1 MLHLTDSPHESA
13 SIIRDAA
20 IRKFG
25 LKYAQPVRRRK
36 VLGE

>member
-1 MLHLTDSPHESA
+1 MLHLTDSPAEAA
-13 SIIRDAA
+13 SMIRDAA

-25 LKYAQPVRRRK
+25 LKYEAPVARRK